1 MDLINSTKQLEIETQ
16 WTAKTLTS
24 LERLQC
30 PVWVFDVDNSR
41 VLWCN
46 DSSLAVWDSE
56 SKQDLLSR
64 EMRSGMSLSVAKR
77 LEQYKTDFTNDDSA
91 QFREI
96 WTLYPNNEP
105 TTFDMV
111 FSCFR
116 LNTGRICMFCE
127 VTSSSA
133 SDSEAL
139 RSAEALLHTSVN
151 ISLYSSNGEPLYRN
165 PAARSSV
172 HSSDSTLAEHFGNA
186 ELIHQLQSSESE
198 EVNAV
203 TSVHTVNGEKW
214 HDITARRCLD
224 AMTGEAAWLISEVD
238 VSRLKATEE
247 HAQFLAE
254 HDTLTKLPNRNY
266 VYSYFQTRIDKLL
279 AANKQGALIFIDLDN
294 FKDVNDSL
302 GHDAGDQLLIEVSDR
317 LRNVSSM
324 DDSVAR
330 LGCDEFLLLIELCEN
345 ESQIE
350 TTAQEIISTVSQP
363 IVLQGREIQMT
374 PSIGVAMFPGN
385 GLKIQE
391 LMRHADLAMYHAKDI
406 GKNNFAY
413 FTSEL
418 SEAVDSRI
426 SLESEIKSA
435 LRNDEFVAYF
445 QPRVDVNTGQILGA
459 EALAR
464 WEHPEKGLIPPGVFI
479 SACEESGLIAELG
492 RTIFTQSVIAQR
504 SRTEMGIDMR
514 ISVNLSPLQFAE
526 DNLDDELIQ
535 IVKQHRGNPGK
546 IELEIT
552 ESVLLGNDKETVE
565 KLHRLVQHGFKISI
579 DDFGTGYSNLAYLH
593 RYPISCLKIDRSF
606 IESLDSAKPIVEL
619 IISMAK
625 LFNLLVVAEG
635 VEKPEQLE
643 MLKKYQCQEYQ
654 GYLFEKPITYD
665 SFTQLILSEQR
676 NVA

>member
-1 MDLINSTKQLEIETQ
+1 MESIDSTKQLEVETQ
-16 WTAKTLTS
+16 WIAKTLS
-24 LERLQC
+24 PLNRIHC

-46 DSSLAVWDSE
+46 ENSLSVWESE
-56 SKQDLLSR
+56 SREELLSR
-64 EMRSGMSLSVAKR
+64 DMKADMSLTVSKR
-77 LEQYKTDFTNDDSA
+77 LEQYKTDFSNDENA
-91 QFREI
+91 QFREV

-116 LNTGRICMFCE
+116 LNTGRVCMLCE
-127 VTSSSA
+127 VTGSSA
-133 SDSEAL
+133 IDNEAL

-151 ISLYSSNGEPLYRN
+151 ISLYSANGEPLYRN

-172 HSSDSTLAEHFGNA
+172 HSASSTLHEHFGNA
-186 ELIHQLQSSESE
+186 ELIHQLQNSQLE

-203 TSVHTVNGEKW
+203 TSVHTVHGEKW

-224 AMTGEAAWLISEVD
+224 SITGEAAWLISEVD

-266 VYSYFQTRIDKLL
+266 VASYFQARIDKLL
-279 AANKQGALIFIDLDN
+279 SAERTGALIFIDLDN

-302 GHDAGDQLLIEVSDR
+302 GHDAGDQLLIEVSNR
-317 LRNVSSM
+317 LKNVSAM

-330 LGCDEFLLLIELCEN
+330 LGGDEFLLLLELKDKEN
-345 ESQIE
+345 QIE
-350 TTAQEIISTVSQP
+350 TTAQEIINLVSQP
-363 IVLQGREIQMT
+363 MELQGREIQMT
-374 PSIGVAMFPGN
+374 PSIGVALFPSN

-406 GKNNFAY
+406 GKNNYAY
-413 FTSEL
+413 FTTEL
-418 SEAVDSRI
+418 SEAVDTRI
-426 SLESEIKSA
+426 SLESEIKLA
-435 LRNDEFVAYF
+435 LKNGEFVAYF
-445 QPRVDVNTGQILGA
+445 QPRVDVKTGQILGA

-464 WEHPEKGLIPPGVFI
+464 WEHPEKGLISPGVFI
-479 SACEESGLIAELG
+479 PACEEAGLIADLG
-492 RTIFTQSVIAQR
+492 KVIFTQAVIAQR
-504 SRTEMGIDMR
+504 EWAQMGLDLR

-526 DNLDDELIQ
+526 ANLDDDLIQ
-535 IVKQHRGNPGK
+535 IIRQHQGNSER

-552 ESVLLGNDKETVE
+552 ESVLLGNDKETVD
-565 KLHRLVQHGFKISI
+565 KLHQLVQHGFKISI

-625 LFNLLVVAEG
+625 LFDLHVVAEG
-635 VEKPEQLE
+635 VEKPEQLD
-643 MLKKYQCQEYQ
+643 LLRKYQCHEYQ
-654 GYLFEKPITYD
+654 GFLFEKAID
-665 SFTQLILSEQR
+665 FNAFTQLMVSER
-676 NVA
+676 KNAA